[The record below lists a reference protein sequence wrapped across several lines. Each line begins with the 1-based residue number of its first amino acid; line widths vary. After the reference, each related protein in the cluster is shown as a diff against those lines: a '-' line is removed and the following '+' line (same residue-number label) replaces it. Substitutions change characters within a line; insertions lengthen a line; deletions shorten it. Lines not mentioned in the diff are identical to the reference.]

1 MTDLRALA
9 GGVIVCG
16 FEGTALS
23 ADTARE
29 LRDLHL
35 AGVVLFARNTH
46 AAAQTRALTDQLRA
60 TLELPLIAIDQE
72 GGRVM
77 RLREGVAPVP
87 PMREIGASG
96 DPAMAELAG
105 AELGAGLRSAGV
117 NVNFAPV
124 LDLALLET
132 NRVIGDRSFG
142 SDPQSVT
149 RFGAALA
156 RGLESHGILPVFKHF
171 PGYGSSEV
179 DAHVD
184 LPRVTASEA
193 VSRERDL
200 VPFAALLPGAQAV
213 MTAHVVVE
221 AFDANVPATLSP
233 RILTGLL
240 RGEIGFPGV
249 CFTDCMEMDAIAR
262 DPGTVAASVR
272 AIAAGADCLVI
283 SHHLDAARACAQALA
298 AAVEDGSLPAARL
311 EEAYGRV
318 RRVREALW

>member
-16 FEGTALS
+16 FEGTTLS
-23 ADTARE
+23 AEIARE
-29 LRDLHL
+29 LRDLEL

-46 AAAQTRALTDQLRA
+46 TAAQTRGLTDGLRA
-60 TLELPLIAIDQE
+60 SLESPLIAIDQE

-87 PMREIGASG
+87 PMREIGAAA
-96 DPAMAELAG
+96 DAAQAERAG
-105 AELGAGLRSAGV
+105 SELGAGLRSAGV

-142 SDPQSVT
+142 SNPQMVT
-149 RFGAALA
+149 EFGAALA
-156 RGLESHGILPVFKHF
+156 RGLESQGILPVFKHF

-193 VSRERDL
+193 VFRERDL
-200 VPFAALLPGAQAV
+200 APFAGLLPGAKGV

-221 AFDANVPATLSP
+221 AFDPDVPATLSP

-283 SHHLDAARACAQALA
+283 SHHLDVARACTQALA

-318 RRVREALW
+318 RRVREAMC